1 MQDQQLDGPTER
13 SEQSPIWVHDP
24 RSIELRGQWPDAEV
38 TSSVKDTAALIM
50 REVDE
55 MEHRY
60 YARATAGDERLVH
73 TAGLDRGEVK
83 SSSPSDAC
91 VEYRMRNT

>member
-1 MQDQQLDGPTER
+1 MQDQQLDGPTEQSEQ

-38 TSSVKDTAALIM
+38 TSSIGDTAALIM
-50 REVDE
+50 REVEE

-60 YARATAGDERLVH
+60 YARATTGRRAAGAH
-73 TAGLDRGEVK
+73 RG
-83 SSSPSDAC
+83 SGSG
-91 VEYRMRNT
+91 

>member
-1 MQDQQLDGPTER
+1 VIPP
-13 SEQSPIWVHDP
+13 SPEGDSP
-24 RSIELRGQWPDAEV
+24 LARYL
-38 TSSVKDTAALIM
+38 
-50 REVDE
+50 

>member
-1 MQDQQLDGPTER
+1 MQDRQLDGPTER

-50 REVDE
+50 REVKE

-60 YARATAGDERLVH
+60 YARATAGDERLLRH
-73 TAGLDRGEVK
+73 RG
-83 SSSPSDAC
+83 SGSG
-91 VEYRMRNT
+91 